1 MIESVNIRGL
11 GVIEEASL
19 PFGPGLT
26 VVTGETGAGKTMV
39 VTALGLISG
48 ARADSG
54 VVRRGE
60 DTAVV
65 EATVVG
71 SQQDAA
77 FQIAAEA
84 GAETDSDDGADEA
97 VLYLSRTIAAKGR
110 SRAHAGG
117 RAVPVAV
124 LGRIGESLLTVHGQ
138 TDQLRLRG
146 AAEQRSAL
154 DAFAGA
160 ELESAL
166 SQYKA
171 VYQDLKAAREELA
184 DVEQNRYERQMEEQ
198 TLQAALEEIDAVDPQ
213 KGEAQE
219 LDVRADR
226 LSHIEELREAAVSAH
241 SALVSDEI
249 GEAVDVVS
257 LLDAA
262 QRALE
267 AVDSQDPALAEQ
279 TQRLREVGY
288 VISDIATELASYQQ
302 GLDADGPAELAA
314 VEERRAAL
322 NSLTRKYA
330 PDVDAVIDWAAQ
342 ARVRHLELSDDPAR
356 VEELA
361 EKVEALISQLA
372 EHAERVHALRADA
385 AQRLSERVDE
395 ELAALAM
402 PNAHLAIEVTE
413 TDPGPHG
420 ADEIAFLLAPHSG
433 ADPRP
438 LGKGASGG
446 ELSRVMLALEV
457 VLAATDPV
465 PTFIFDEVDAGVGG
479 EAAVEIGRRLARLA
493 RHVQVIVVTHLPQVA
508 AFGDQHLTINKTSH
522 SEGADG
528 FTASDIKALDA
539 DERVKELARMLAG
552 QSESEAAQAHAQEL
566 LTDAARERN
575 EAN

>member
-54 VVRRGE
+54 VVRRGQ
-60 DTAVV
+60 DAAVV

-71 SQQDAA
+71 ASEDAA
-77 FQIAAEA
+77 FQIASEA
-84 GAETDSDDGADEA
+84 GAETDGEGAES

-146 AAEQRSAL
+146 AAEQRAAL
-154 DAFAGA
+154 DAFAGTELATALA
-160 ELESAL
+160 E
-166 SQYKA
+166 YKD
-171 VYQDLKAAREELA
+171 VYRELKAARAELT

-219 LDVRADR
+219 LDARSHK
-226 LSHIEELREAAVSAH
+226 LSHIEELRTASATAH
-241 SALVSDEI
+241 AALVSEEI

-267 AVDSQDPALAEQ
+267 SVDSQDPALAEQ

-302 GLDADGPAELAA
+302 SLDADGPSELAA

-322 NSLTRKYA
+322 NALTRKYA
-330 PDVDAVIDWAAQ
+330 PDVDAVIEWAAK
-342 ARVRHLELSDDPAR
+342 ARARHLELIDDPTR
-356 VEELA
+356 VEELTQKLDELSSKLTEHA
-361 EKVEALISQLA
+361 EKVHELRSEAAQQLA
-372 EHAERVHALRADA
+372 
-385 AQRLSERVDE
+385 QNVDE

-402 PNAHLAIEVTE
+402 PNAHLTIQVTE
-413 TDPGPHG
+413 TEPGPHG
-420 ADEIAFLLAPHSG
+420 ADEVAFLLAPHPG

-522 SEGADG
+522 HDGVDG
-528 FTASDIKALDA
+528 FTTSDIKALSE

-552 QSESEAAQAHAQEL
+552 QSESEAARAHAQEL
-566 LTDAARERN
+566 LTDAERERN

>member
-54 VVRRGE
+54 VVRRGQ
-60 DTAVV
+60 DAAVV

-71 SQQDAA
+71 APEDSA
-77 FQIAAEA
+77 FQIASEA
-84 GAETDSDDGADEA
+84 GAETDGEDDES

-146 AAEQRSAL
+146 AAEQRAAL
-154 DAFAGA
+154 DAFAGSELAAALA
-160 ELESAL
+160 E
-166 SQYKA
+166 YKD
-171 VYQDLKAAREELA
+171 VYRDLKAARTELA

-219 LDVRADR
+219 LDARAHK
-226 LSHIEELREAAVSAH
+226 LSHIEELRTASATAH
-241 SALVSDEI
+241 AALVSEEI

-302 GLDADGPAELAA
+302 SLDADGPAELAA

-322 NSLTRKYA
+322 NALTRKYA
-330 PDVDAVIDWAAQ
+330 PDVDAVIEWAAK
-342 ARVRHLELSDDPAR
+342 ARARHLELIDDPSR
-356 VEELA
+356 VEELTQKVEELTAKLTEHA
-361 EKVEALISQLA
+361 EKVHELRSVAAQQLA
-372 EHAERVHALRADA
+372 
-385 AQRLSERVDE
+385 QNVDE

-402 PNAHLAIEVTE
+402 PNAHLTIQVTE
-413 TDPGPHG
+413 TEPGPHG
-420 ADEIAFLLAPHSG
+420 ADEVAFLLAPHPG

-522 SEGADG
+522 NDGADG
-528 FTASDIKALDA
+528 FTTSDIKALSE

-552 QSESEAAQAHAQEL
+552 QSESEAARAHAQEL

>member
-48 ARADSG
+48 VRADSG
-54 VVRRGE
+54 LVRRGQ
-60 DTAVV
+60 DAAVV

-71 SQQDAA
+71 APDDAA

-84 GAETDSDDGADEA
+84 GAETDGEGAES

-146 AAEQRSAL
+146 AAEQRAAL
-154 DAFAGA
+154 DAFAGTELAAALA
-160 ELESAL
+160 E
-166 SQYKA
+166 YKD
-171 VYQDLKAAREELA
+171 VYRDLKAARTELA

-219 LDVRADR
+219 LDVRAHK
-226 LSHIEELREAAVSAH
+226 LSHIEELRTASATAH
-241 SALVSDEI
+241 AALVSEEI

-322 NSLTRKYA
+322 NALTRKYA
-330 PDVDAVIDWAAQ
+330 PDVDAVIEWAAK
-342 ARVRHLELSDDPAR
+342 ARARHLELIDDPSR
-356 VEELA
+356 VEELTQKVEELSSELSEHA
-361 EKVEALISQLA
+361 EKVHE
-372 EHAERVHALRADA
+372 LRSEA
-385 AQRLSERVDE
+385 AQRLAQNVDE

-402 PNAHLAIEVTE
+402 PNAHLTIQVTE
-413 TDPGPHG
+413 TEPGPHG
-420 ADEIAFLLAPHSG
+420 ADEVAFLLAPHPG

-522 SEGADG
+522 SDGADG
-528 FTASDIKALDA
+528 FTTSDIKALSE

-552 QSESEAAQAHAQEL
+552 QSESEAARAHAQEL

>member
-54 VVRRGE
+54 VVRRGQ
-60 DTAVV
+60 DAAVV

-71 SQQDAA
+71 APEAAA
-77 FQIAAEA
+77 FQIASEA
-84 GAETDSDDGADEA
+84 GAETDGEDDES

-146 AAEQRSAL
+146 AAEQRAAL
-154 DAFAGA
+154 DAFAGSELAAALA
-160 ELESAL
+160 E
-166 SQYKA
+166 YKD
-171 VYQDLKAAREELA
+171 VYRELKAARAELA

-219 LDVRADR
+219 LDARAHK
-226 LSHIEELREAAVSAH
+226 LSHIEELRTASATAH
-241 SALVSDEI
+241 AALVSEEI

-288 VISDIATELASYQQ
+288 LISDIATELASYQQ
-302 GLDADGPAELAA
+302 SLDADGPAELAA

-322 NSLTRKYA
+322 NALTRKYA
-330 PDVDAVIDWAAQ
+330 PDVDAVIEWAAK
-342 ARVRHLELSDDPAR
+342 ARARHLELIDDPSR
-356 VEELA
+356 VEELTQKVEELTAKLTEHA
-361 EKVEALISQLA
+361 EKVHELRSVAAQQLA
-372 EHAERVHALRADA
+372 
-385 AQRLSERVDE
+385 QNVDE

-402 PNAHLAIEVTE
+402 PNAHLTIQVTE
-413 TDPGPHG
+413 TEPGPHG
-420 ADEIAFLLAPHSG
+420 ADEVAFLLAPHPG

-522 SEGADG
+522 SDGADG
-528 FTASDIKALDA
+528 FTASDIKALSE

-552 QSESEAAQAHAQEL
+552 QSESEAARAHAQEL

>member
-54 VVRRGE
+54 VVRRGQ
-60 DTAVV
+60 DAAVV

-71 SQQDAA
+71 ASEDAA
-77 FQIAAEA
+77 FQIASEA
-84 GAETDSDDGADEA
+84 GAETDGEGAES

-146 AAEQRSAL
+146 AAEQRAAL
-154 DAFAGA
+154 DAFAGTELATALA
-160 ELESAL
+160 E
-166 SQYKA
+166 YKD
-171 VYQDLKAAREELA
+171 VYRELKAARAELT

-219 LDVRADR
+219 LDARAHK
-226 LSHIEELREAAVSAH
+226 LSHIEELRTASATAH
-241 SALVSDEI
+241 AALVSEEI

-302 GLDADGPAELAA
+302 SLDADGPAELAA

-322 NSLTRKYA
+322 NALTRKYA
-330 PDVDAVIDWAAQ
+330 PDVDAVIEWAAK
-342 ARVRHLELSDDPAR
+342 ARARHLELIDDPSR
-356 VEELA
+356 VEELTQKVEELSSKLSEHA
-361 EKVEALISQLA
+361 EKVHELRSEAAQQLA
-372 EHAERVHALRADA
+372 
-385 AQRLSERVDE
+385 QNVDE

-402 PNAHLAIEVTE
+402 PNAHLTIQVTE
-413 TDPGPHG
+413 TEPGPHG
-420 ADEIAFLLAPHSG
+420 ADDVAFLLAPHPG

-522 SEGADG
+522 SDGADG
-528 FTASDIKALDA
+528 FTASDIKALSE

-552 QSESEAAQAHAQEL
+552 QSESEAARAHAQEL